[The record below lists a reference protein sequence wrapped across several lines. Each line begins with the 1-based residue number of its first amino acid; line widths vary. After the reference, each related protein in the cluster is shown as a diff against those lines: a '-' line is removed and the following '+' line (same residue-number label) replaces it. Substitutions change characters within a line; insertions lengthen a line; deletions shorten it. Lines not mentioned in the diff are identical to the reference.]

1 MKSPHD
7 FNNPINLFD
16 FLRLFVFASAI
27 AIAVRHVRLGVDEK
41 TSDDFTRAASLRDTC
56 AVT

>member
-7 FNNPINLFD
+7 FNNPINLFCQ
-16 FLRLFVFASAI
+16 RLFVFASAI
-27 AIAVRHVRLGVDEK
+27 AIDVRHVRLGV
-41 TSDDFTRAASLRDTC
+41 DDFTRAASLRDTC